1 MILILSIDI
10 IYNSWPFEFVVA
22 PSRSHRIFIGS
33 RQGGGAANDK
43 FGVSSRI
50 NLRLSLLHM
59 QETGP
64 RFDRYMGIGNI
75 LSMAP

>member
-1 MILILSIDI
+1 V
-10 IYNSWPFEFVVA
+10 FVVVL
-22 PSRSHRIFIGS
+22 PRSHCIFIGS
-33 RQGGGAANDK
+33 RYEGGAENDK